1 MIVNRHA
8 ARDFGLA
15 CGAALLLTAAF
26 GVWIGLRIDGIQV
39 TEAVDDFGEA
49 AAALIAALA
58 CGAAALRHKGRMRV
72 AWALLGSGA
81 AAWAIGEG
89 IWSYI
94 EVIRGQQVPFPSL
107 ADAGYLAAVPLV
119 VAGIAVFP
127 GRHRTAS
134 RAAFLL
140 DGAIIAGA
148 LLIISWSTIL
158 GKLYRAGSGDTLS
171 TVLGLAY
178 PVSDI
183 AIAVMALML
192 VSRTARSV
200 RLPLLLVAGGLF
212 ANLLS
217 DTAFAYLTTAQTY
230 GPAQL
235 IDTGWI
241 AASLLTWLAPSLAP
255 LAPKSSL
262 KADDEPPGRWSLAL

>member
-1 MIVNRHA
+1 MDRPTNR
-8 ARDFGLA
+8 RDPGHRGGRRFWG
-15 CGAALLLTAAF
+15 G
-26 GVWIGLRIDGIQV
+26 GRRPDRRPGLRGR
-39 TEAVDDFGEA
+39 
-49 AAALIAALA
+49 
-58 CGAAALRHKGRMRV
+58 GAPAQRADAGR
-72 AWALLGSGA
+72 LGASRQRGRRL
-81 AAWAIGEG
+81 GDREG

-127 GRHRTAS
+127 GRHRIAS

-148 LLIISWSTIL
+148 LLIISWSTVL
-158 GKLYRAGSGDTLS
+158 GMLYRAGSGDILS
-171 TVLGLAY
+171 IVLGLAY

-183 AIAVMALML
+183 AIAVTALLL

-200 RLPLLLVAGGLF
+200 RLPLLLVAAGLS

-217 DTAFAYLTTAQTY
+217 DSAFAYLTTAQSY

-235 IDTGWI
+235 IDTG
-241 AASLLTWLAPSLAP
+241 
-255 LAPKSSL
+255 
-262 KADDEPPGRWSLAL
+262 